1 MRDRGVAIV
10 GTLIGFA
17 IFMVLLLFAC
27 QVIIR
32 LYATSALTSAAT
44 RAAETVAG
52 SVTPEAAVVEAEAA
66 ARQQLGSFGAERTTF
81 VWKEVDASRVV
92 LEVKGRMPQLL
103 PLPGGWQLITRTV
116 AVRTERFRQ

>member
-10 GTLIGFA
+10 GTLVGFA

-27 QVIIR
+27 QVILR

-52 SVTPEAAVVEAEAA
+52 SPTPEAAVGPAEAA

-81 VWKEVDASRVV
+81 VWEEVDSLRVV
-92 LEVKGRMPQLL
+92 LEVKASTPQLL
-103 PLPGGWQLITRTV
+103 PVPYGWQLITRTV
-116 AVRTERFRQ
+116 SVRTERFRQ